1 MPSAKHTSAADTSS
15 AVDAFI
21 ADLHEPTRT
30 ETVLLRAA
38 IIGSVKTITEGIKWN
53 APSYKTHE
61 YFATTNLRA
70 KIGVGL
76 VLHFGAKAR
85 AVDASSENIA
95 DPSGLLKWVAK
106 DRATLEFKDA
116 KDIETKRSALQ
127 AIVRQWIKYV

>member
-1 MPSAKHTSAADTSS
+1 MPSKHTSAPDTSS

-21 ADLHEPTRT
+21 SAQHEPTKT
-30 ETVLLRAA
+30 ETETLRTA
-38 IIGSVKTITEGIKWN
+38 ILGSDKNITEGIKWN

-61 YFATTNLRA
+61 YFATTNLRTKA
-70 KIGVGL
+70 GVGL

-85 AVDASSENIA
+85 AVEASSENIL

-116 KDIETKRSALQ
+116 KDIEAKRAALQ
-127 AIVRQWIKYV
+127 AIVRQWIKYL